1 MKGFIE
7 ACSFFDLG
15 PCVAG
20 CITVGLTRW
29 EYMYGGAKPLTP
41 GQGAGTVLTHADWG
55 QTQGLT
61 LAMELYSSTLF
72 IMTLSD
78 IVKFLLLYILDYISK
93 CANLL
98 LYDHSAVIS
107 W

>member
-1 MKGFIE
+1 
-7 ACSFFDLG
+7 
-15 PCVAG
+15 
-20 CITVGLTRW
+20 
-29 EYMYGGAKPLTP
+29 
-41 GQGAGTVLTHADWG
+41 
-55 QTQGLT
+55 
-61 LAMELYSSTLF
+61 MELYSSTLF
-72 IMTLSD
+72 IMALSD

>member
-1 MKGFIE
+1 
-7 ACSFFDLG
+7 
-15 PCVAG
+15 
-20 CITVGLTRW
+20 
-29 EYMYGGAKPLTP
+29 MYGGAKPLTP
-41 GQGAGTVLTHADWG
+41 GQGAGTVLTKDLTHA
-55 QTQGLT
+55 QGA

-72 IMTLSD
+72 IMALSD